1 MLLYE
6 LVQRA
11 EEDTNLKFEDNM
23 AEDKVQNIKRLL

>member
-11 EEDTNLKFEDNM
+11 EEDTNLKFEDTM
-23 AEDKVQNIKRLL
+23 AETSIEY